1 MKPKL
6 LLLLLLGPF
15 LSFTLSA
22 QVAGPSNPNSFSN
35 ALIPGFSQQ
44 WINVNNV
51 QLEDSAYASF
61 GDLPGSIGTH
71 TDYLVVSDFG
81 FTLPAGTII
90 NGIKVEVNCSDANLR
105 TSDYSV
111 RILKTGSITGV
122 EKAMGTPYTVTD
134 SYITYGGP
142 TDLWGETWDYKF
154 IDDNKFGVAI
164 AAQRNKSDDV
174 VTAGQVNNIRITV
187 YYTFI
192 TLPVNLLSFTATMQ
206 SKTVQLNWKTTSE
219 NNIDNYLLER
229 SADGR
234 NFNSITTIR
243 GLNTPSA
250 NYNYADNFPLSGIS
264 YYRLNIQGASGYQKY
279 SQVVSVK
286 YNKENFAS
294 LFPSP
299 WQKGEDL
306 NITNDNNEKLIIYF
320 FNAGGQVIST
330 VTTQTKLVS
339 TETLEIRKGMIPYKI
354 YNSKMELIGSGRI
367 VIL

>member
-1 MKPKL
+1 MKAKL
-6 LLLLLLGPF
+6 LLLLCPF
-15 LSFTLSA
+15 LSITLSA
-22 QVAGPSNPNSFSN
+22 QVAGPDAPNSFSS
-35 ALIPGFSQQ
+35 ALIPGYSQP
-44 WINVNNV
+44 WIDVSHV
-51 QLEDSAYASF
+51 HLDDEFYASF
-61 GDLPGSIGTH
+61 GDLAGTTGTH
-71 TDYLVVSDFG
+71 TDYLVATDFG

-90 NGIKVEVNCSDANLR
+90 EGIKVEVKCSDANAR

-111 RILKTGSITGV
+111 RIIKTGVITGL
-122 EKAMGTPYTVTD
+122 EKAAGTAYPLVD
-134 SYITYGGP
+134 DYITYGGP

-154 IDDNKFGVAI
+154 IDDNKFGIAI
-164 AAQRNKSDDV
+164 SAQRNKNDDV
-174 VTAGQVNNIRITV
+174 VTAGQVNHIRITV
-187 YYTFI
+187 YYTYI

-219 NNIDNYLLER
+219 SNIDNYLLER

-234 NFNSITTIR
+234 NFNSISTIQ

-286 YNKENFAS
+286 NNKENFAS

-306 NITNDNNEKLIIYF
+306 NITNDNNEKLIVYF

-330 VTTQTKLVS
+330 VTTQTKLVP
-339 TETLEIRKGMIPYKI
+339 TETLEVRKGMIPYKI

>member
-1 MKPKL
+1 MKAKIL
-6 LLLLLLGPF
+6 LLLCPYI
-15 LSFTLSA
+15 SIALSA
-22 QVAGPSNPNSFSN
+22 QVAGPDIPNSFSN
-35 ALIPGFSQQ
+35 ALIPGISQQ
-44 WINVNNV
+44 WTNISNV
-51 QLEDSAYASF
+51 QLDDENYASF
-61 GDLPGSIGTH
+61 GDLPGTEGSH
-71 TDYLVVSDFG
+71 TDYLVATDFG

-90 NGIKVEVNCSDANLR
+90 NGIKVEVKCSDVNSR
-105 TSDYSV
+105 TSEYSV
-111 RILKTGSITGV
+111 MIVKTGSITGL
-122 EKAMGTPYTVTD
+122 EKATGT
-134 SYITYGGP
+134 SYPDVDGYMTYGGP

-174 VTAGQVNNIRITV
+174 VTAGQVNHIRITV

-192 TLPVNLLSFTATMQ
+192 TLPVSLISFTATMQ
-206 SKTVQLNWKTTSE
+206 NKTVQLNWKTASE

-234 NFNSITTIR
+234 NFNSITTIQ
-243 GLNTPSA
+243 GLNTAVA
-250 NYNYADNFPLSGIS
+250 NYSYVDNLPLSGIS

-286 YNKENFAS
+286 NNKENGVS
-294 LFPSP
+294 IFPSP

-306 NITNDNNEKLIIYF
+306 NISNDNNEKLIIYF

-330 VTTQTKLVS
+330 VTTQTKLVP
-339 TETLEIRKGMIPYKI
+339 TGTLNLRKGMTPYKI